1 MGGTRPQ
8 LLNEV
13 ELQLWQAVL
22 GLAQSPDGHTLRT
35 LKMAFEKI
43 DALLG
48 GGVDVADIDWF
59 DGGAQISISLL
70 LGISDNQNRP
80 R

>member
-8 LLNEV
+8 LLKEV
-13 ELQLWQAVL
+13 EFQLWQVL
-22 GLAQSPDGHTLRT
+22 LRLARSPDGHTLRT
-35 LKMAFEKI
+35 LKTAFEKI

-59 DGGAQISISLL
+59 DGGTELSISLPL
-70 LGISDNQNRP
+70 AISNTRNRLY
-80 R
+80 